1 MGLENVETFKRWEKE
16 GFVRTISLRKF
27 EKGIGWMKVEVEGD
41 APVDGV
47 PGEEGGHHEVGFG
60 EGGEALHLG
69 QLVVANITVLI
80 VLFL

>member
-1 MGLENVETFKRWEKE
+1 
-16 GFVRTISLRKF
+16 
-27 EKGIGWMKVEVEGD
+27 MKVEVEGD

-47 PGEEGGHHEVGFG
+47 PGEEGGHHEVGLG